1 MCLSKPTSCR
11 YFACLTAVGKRLHI
25 MSQNCRTPAFGGKHP
40 VAARRTLRAIAAFE
54 ALKGLAALVVIV
66 GVVDLLHHDVRH
78 LVAALIGHFHLA
90 PDGHY
95 TSLLLHYADLLPGTN
110 LHALILL
117 GAGYTALRWI
127 EAWGL
132 WFDKAWAEWLAALSG
147 AIYIPFELGHCLHR
161 CTPISV
167 GVLTINLGIVI
178 FMSYRLWRRRQARQ
192 AEHQLALRAGVDISR
207 GEAKRLL

>member
-1 MCLSKPTSCR
+1 
-11 YFACLTAVGKRLHI
+11 
-25 MSQNCRTPAFGGKHP
+25 MSQNCQTPAFGGKHP
-40 VAARRTLRAIAAFE
+40 VAACRTLRAIAAFE
-54 ALKGLAALVVIV
+54 ALKGVAALVVII

-95 TSLLLHYADLLPGTN
+95 TSLLLHYAGLLPGAN
-110 LHALILL
+110 LHALVLL

-147 AIYIPFELGHCLHR
+147 GIYIPFELAHCLHR

-167 GVLTINLGIVI
+167 GVLAINLGIVI
-178 FMSYRLWRRRQARQ
+178 FMSCRLWLHRQRRHDQRRQTL
-192 AEHQLALRAGVDISR
+192 LA
-207 GEAKRLL
+207 GER

>member
-1 MCLSKPTSCR
+1 
-11 YFACLTAVGKRLHI
+11 
-25 MSQNCRTPAFGGKHP
+25 MSQTCQTLAFGGKHP
-40 VAARRTLRAIAAFE
+40 VAACRTLRAIAAFE
-54 ALKGLAALVVIV
+54 ALKGFAALVVII

-78 LVAALIGHFHLA
+78 LVAALIGHFHLS

-95 TSLLLHYADLLPGTN
+95 TSLLLHYAALLPGAN

-117 GAGYTALRWI
+117 GVGYTALRWI

-147 AIYIPFELGHCLHR
+147 GLYIPFELAHCLHR

-167 GVLTINLGIVI
+167 SVLTINLGIVI
-178 FMSYRLWRRRQARQ
+178 FMSRRLWRRRQAHH
-192 AEHQLALRAGVDISR
+192 AERPLALRAGVDISR
-207 GEAKRLL
+207 GEAERLL